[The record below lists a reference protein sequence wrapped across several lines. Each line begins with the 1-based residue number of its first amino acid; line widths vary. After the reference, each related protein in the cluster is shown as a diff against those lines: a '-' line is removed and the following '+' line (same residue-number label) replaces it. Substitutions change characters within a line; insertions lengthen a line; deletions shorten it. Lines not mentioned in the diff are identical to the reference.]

1 MAAPTNA
8 PLARRIHLDPLGGIA
23 GDMFAAAIVD
33 TFPQLEA
40 GVLAAVG
47 TLPAPRGAV
56 VKFQT
61 HRDAVLG
68 GRRFVVTDP
77 SGAGADHHRV
87 AEHDHHA
94 PAQGTKAGASHT
106 HPHPD
111 QGSQAHG
118 DGHAHTDYASIRT
131 LLDRVALTPSV
142 RAHAHGLFRLL
153 AEAEASVHGI
163 GTDEVTFHEVGAWDS
178 IVDFVAAAYLI
189 DAAGTAAWTWSALP
203 LGGGRIRSAHGVLPV
218 PAPATTLLMRGM
230 PVVDDGISGERV
242 TPTGAAILR
251 YLSDGG
257 HGTASATP
265 VVASTT
271 GYGFGTRIMPG
282 VSNVLRCIAF
292 DAATD
297 GAYDERVTLMNFEID
312 DQSGEDLA
320 IALDRLRGAPGVLDV
335 VQGSVVGK
343 KGRLATAV
351 QMQVRPEQANAVA
364 DLVFL
369 ETTTIGLRISD
380 VSRRILPRVAV
391 TGQPATGARAKVAH
405 RPNGVVT
412 AKAEIDD
419 VASIAGH
426 AERERVRAAAA
437 AHALRARPS

>member
-1 MAAPTNA
+1 MAPAERHRDIPGSRETSAPE
-8 PLARRIHLDPLGGIA
+8 LARRIHLDPLGGIA
-23 GDMFAAAIVD
+23 GDMFVAALVD

-40 GVLAAVG
+40 GVLAAAG
-47 TLPAPRGAV
+47 TLPAPRGAA
-56 VKFQT
+56 VKFEG

-77 SGAGADHHRV
+77 VGSAAHHHR
-87 AEHDHHA
+87 A
-94 PAQGTKAGASHT
+94 
-106 HPHPD
+106 PD
-111 QGSQAHG
+111 QDHAAPHAHA
-118 DGHAHTDYASIRT
+118 DAHAHTDYASIRT
-131 LLDRVALTPSV
+131 LLDRASLAPSV

-163 GTDEVTFHEVGAWDS
+163 ETSEVTFHEVGAWDS

-189 DAAGTAAWTWSALP
+189 DAAGNAGWTWSALP
-203 LGGGRIRSAHGVLPV
+203 LGGGRIRSAHGMLPV
-218 PAPATTLLMRGM
+218 PAPATALLMRGM
-230 PVVDDGISGERV
+230 SVVDDGITGERV

-257 HGTASATP
+257 HGTASVTP

-271 GYGFGTRIMPG
+271 GYGFGTRTLPG

-292 DAATD
+292 DTATD
-297 GAYDERVTLMNFEID
+297 SAYDERVTLMNFEID

-320 IALDRLRGAPGVLDV
+320 VALDRLRATPGVLDV
-335 VQGSVVGK
+335 MQHAVTGK

-351 QMQVRPEQANAVA
+351 QMQVRPEQANAVT

-369 ETTTIGLRISD
+369 ETTTIGLRLSE
-380 VSRRILPRVAV
+380 VSRRTLARTAVA
-391 TGQPATGARAKVAH
+391 GQAGSGTRAKVAY
-405 RPNGVVT
+405 RPDGVVT

-426 AERERVRAAAA
+426 AERERVRAVAAA
-437 AHALRARPS
+437 YALRARPS

>member
-1 MAAPTNA
+1 MTE
-8 PLARRIHLDPLGGIA
+8 LARRIHLDPLGGIA
-23 GDMFAAAIVD
+23 GDMFAAAMVD
-33 TFPQLEA
+33 TFPQLED

-56 VKFQT
+56 VKFQA

-77 SGAGADHHRV
+77 LGAQADHHRP
-87 AEHDHHA
+87 ASHDH
-94 PAQGTKAGASHT
+94 PAQVHGTRLGASQSHT
-106 HPHPD
+106 HASSETESHAEP
-111 QGSQAHG
+111 
-118 DGHAHTDYASIRT
+118 HAHTDYASIRS
-131 LLDRVALTPSV
+131 LLDRVSLAPSV
-142 RAHAHGLFRLL
+142 REHAHGLFRLL

-163 GTDEVTFHEVGAWDS
+163 ETGEVTFHEVGAWDS

-189 DAAGTAAWTWSALP
+189 DAAGTAGWTWSALP
-203 LGGGRIRSAHGVLPV
+203 LGGGRIRSAHGMLPV
-218 PAPATTLLMRGM
+218 PAPATALLMRGM
-230 PVVDDGISGERV
+230 SVVDDGITGERV

-251 YLSDGG
+251 YLSNGG
-257 HGTASATP
+257 HGTATATP

-271 GYGFGTRIMPG
+271 GYGFGTRTLPG

-320 IALDRLRGAPGVLDV
+320 VALDRLRGTSGVLDV
-335 VQGSVVGK
+335 TQNAVMGK
-343 KGRLATAV
+343 KGRLVTAV
-351 QMQVRPEQANAVA
+351 QMQVRLERANAVA

-369 ETTTIGLRISD
+369 ETTTIGLRLSE
-380 VSRRILPRVAV
+380 VSRRTLPRVAV
-391 TGQPATGARAKVAH
+391 AGPSGSGARAKVAH

-419 VASIAGH
+419 VAGIAGH
-426 AERERVRAAAA
+426 AERERVRASAA
-437 AHALRARPS
+437 AHALRVRPS

>member
-1 MAAPTNA
+1 MAE
-8 PLARRIHLDPLGGIA
+8 LARRIHLDPLGGIA
-23 GDMFAAAIVD
+23 GDMFAAAMVD

-56 VKFQT
+56 VKFQA

-77 SGAGADHHRV
+77 VGAQADHHRLLD
-87 AEHDHHA
+87 HDH
-94 PAQGTKAGASHT
+94 PAQVQGTRPGASHS
-106 HPHPD
+106 HAGPD
-111 QGSQAHG
+111 TASHAEAHAEP
-118 DGHAHTDYASIRT
+118 HAHTDYASIRS
-131 LLDRVALTPSV
+131 LLDRVSLAPPV
-142 RAHAHGLFRLL
+142 RGHAHGLFRLL

-163 GTDEVTFHEVGAWDS
+163 EIGEVTFHEVGAWDS

-189 DAAGTAAWTWSALP
+189 DAAGTAGWTWSALP
-203 LGGGRIRSAHGVLPV
+203 IGGGRIRSAHGMLPV
-218 PAPATTLLMRGM
+218 PAPATALLMRGM
-230 PVVDDGISGERV
+230 SVVDDGITGERV
-242 TPTGAAILR
+242 TPTGAAILC
-251 YLSDGG
+251 YLRKRG
-257 HGTASATP
+257 HGSATATP

-271 GYGFGTRIMPG
+271 GYGFGTRTLPG

-320 IALDRLRGAPGVLDV
+320 VALDRLRATPGVLDV
-335 VQGSVVGK
+335 MQSAVIGK
-343 KGRLATAV
+343 KGRLVTAV
-351 QMQVRPEQANAVA
+351 QMQVRLEQADAVA

-369 ETTTIGLRISD
+369 ETTTIGLRLSE
-380 VSRRILPRVAV
+380 VSRRTLPRVAV
-391 TGQPATGARAKVAH
+391 AGQSGHDGARAKVAH

-419 VASIAGH
+419 VAGIAGH

-437 AHALRARPS
+437 AHALRIRPS